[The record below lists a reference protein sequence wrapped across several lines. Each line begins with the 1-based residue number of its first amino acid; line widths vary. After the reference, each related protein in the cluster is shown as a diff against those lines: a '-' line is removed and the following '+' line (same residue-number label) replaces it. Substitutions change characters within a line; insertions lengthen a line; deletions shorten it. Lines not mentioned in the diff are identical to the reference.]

1 MDSSEP
7 EPRKSGRT
15 FDSAYGFSFSVA
27 IGLLL
32 FIAGLIIVLTIGQG
46 ATIGLIFGIPLLITG
61 LVLPLFMMRDL
72 FRKSDVIGPC
82 PYCNARLQTTDA
94 TLRLRCPSCNNVVEV
109 RERTFYRVEQT
120 R

>member
-1 MDSSEP
+1 MDVKKP
-7 EPRKSGRT
+7 EPAKKGRT
-15 FDSAYGFSFSVA
+15 FDSAYGFSFSIA

-72 FRKSDVIGPC
+72 FRKSDVVGPC
-82 PYCNARLQTTDA
+82 PYCGLHLQTSDA

-109 RERTFYRVEQT
+109 RDRAFYSVGQT
-120 R
+120 

>member
-1 MDSSEP
+1 MESRKP
-7 EPRKSGRT
+7 EPAKSGPT
-15 FDSAYGFSFSVA
+15 FDSAYGFSFSIA

-72 FRKSDVIGPC
+72 FRKSDVAGPC
-82 PYCNARLQTTDA
+82 PYCNTHLQTSDA
-94 TLRLRCPSCNNVVEV
+94 TLRLRCPSCGNVVEV
-109 RERTFYRVEQT
+109 RDGVFYRSEQT
-120 R
+120 

>member
-1 MDSSEP
+1 MDDSKP
-7 EPRKSGRT
+7 EPAKTGRT
-15 FDSAYGFSFSVA
+15 FDSAYGFSFSIA

-72 FRKSDVIGPC
+72 FRKSDVVGPC
-82 PYCNARLQTTDA
+82 PYCSIHLQTSDA
-94 TLRLRCPSCNNVVEV
+94 TLRLRCPSCNKVVEV
-109 RERTFYRVEQT
+109 RDRAFYSVEQT
-120 R
+120 